1 LPFIEEETPAASNQ
15 HISRH
20 HASQERVGR
29 LDFATPTGEGQE
41 MSVYESEL
49 NINTGFVPTANGVE
63 HQEQSTFPMQRPSY
77 DRQSGMNDKAVHRRR
92 RWTHEEKKAIVAET
106 EGPGASISG
115 VARKYGIAPRLL
127 FSWRRQLSEEMA
139 LTTRSG
145 AKIVPIS
152 MVRDLEKRIKELE
165 DQLEKKSCELSKVL
179 ESSGT
184 ADHHR

>member
-1 LPFIEEETPAASNQ
+1 
-15 HISRH
+15 
-20 HASQERVGR
+20 
-29 LDFATPTGEGQE
+29 

-49 NINTGFVPTANGVE
+49 NLNYIPTGATEHGAEFETA
-63 HQEQSTFPMQRPSY
+63 RPSITAKE
-77 DRQSGMNDKAVHRRR
+77 DAKPVHRRR

-127 FSWRRQLSEEMA
+127 FSWRRQLTDEMA

-152 MVRDLEKRIKELE
+152 MVKELEKRIVELE
-165 DQLEKKSCELSKVL
+165 EQLAAALAGK
-179 ESSGT
+179 
-184 ADHHR
+184 A

>member
-1 LPFIEEETPAASNQ
+1 MTDDSKGYQPLRWFGIAFVIYQWRRKN
-15 HISRH
+15 
-20 HASQERVGR
+20 
-29 LDFATPTGEGQE
+29 

-49 NINTGFVPTANGVE
+49 NLNYIPTGATEHGAEQTYETA
-63 HQEQSTFPMQRPSY
+63 RPAIS
-77 DRQSGMNDKAVHRRR
+77 NDAKAVHRRR

-152 MVRDLEKRIKELE
+152 MVKELEKRIVELE
-165 DQLEKKSCELSKVL
+165 EQLAAALASK
-179 ESSGT
+179 
-184 ADHHR
+184 

>member
-1 LPFIEEETPAASNQ
+1 
-15 HISRH
+15 
-20 HASQERVGR
+20 
-29 LDFATPTGEGQE
+29 

-49 NINTGFVPTANGVE
+49 NINTSYVPTGNAE
-63 HQEQSTFPMQRPSY
+63 HEEHHFAQRPGFERPSTE
-77 DRQSGMNDKAVHRRR
+77 SKPVHRRR

-152 MVRDLEKRIKELE
+152 MVRDLEKRIQELE
-165 DQLEKKSCELSKVL
+165 DQLEKKASEVSALTKAL
-179 ESSGT
+179 EIACSNT
-184 ADHHR
+184 HAQ